1 MHGGQ
6 TNGAKS
12 RLSLLDSPWSNFGR
26 RRLAKPGGCVRPKR
40 VVSAPVAGAKS
51 AEVLQAQPGFAK
63 PPIADDGDKTN
74 SSPRSARHKQYM
86 RLASLITPALY
97 SAPAATRRPAYG
109 GFNSPG
115 FRARMPAERSFP
127 CPS

>member
-12 RLSLLDSPWSNFGR
+12 RLSLLDSPWSSFGR

-74 SSPRSARHKQYM
+74 SSPRSARQAVH
-86 RLASLITPALY
+86 
-97 SAPAATRRPAYG
+97 APCFPH
-109 GFNSPG
+109 NPG
-115 FRARMPAERSFP
+115 PIFRACRNAASR
-127 CPS
+127 